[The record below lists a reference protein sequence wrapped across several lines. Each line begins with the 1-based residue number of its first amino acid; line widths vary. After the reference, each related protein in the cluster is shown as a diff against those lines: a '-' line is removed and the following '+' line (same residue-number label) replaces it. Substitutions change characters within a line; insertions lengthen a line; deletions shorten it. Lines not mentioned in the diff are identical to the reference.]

1 MPEQFLHGVQVV
13 ELDSGPRPIRTV
25 ASSVIGIIG
34 TAPGAQAAAAAVLQ
48 TGVVASNNALTWTA
62 KVAGALG
69 NDIAVILRDPVAN
82 SAALSVSVTGKV
94 ITVNL
99 ATNGSGVITT
109 TAAQVITAIGANTA
123 ANDLVTV
130 ANTGAST
137 GAGVVAALLQTYL
150 ADGVDEAFPLDTPVL
165 ISGTRGEAAKLG
177 TTGTLPAALDAILDQ
192 VGAAVV
198 VVRVAVGA
206 DAAATQ
212 VNVIGSV
219 DSATGQYK
227 GAQALLGA
235 ESALGVVPR
244 ILIAPGF
251 TEAVTKVSTT
261 ITGAPVTSALV
272 TVAERLRAIIVA
284 DGPNTND
291 ADAIAYRSLFGS
303 ARVYVVDPGVKIVD
317 STGATVNDPA
327 SARVA
332 GVIARTDNDL
342 GFWNSPSNKEI
353 NGIVGTKRAV
363 DFVLGDPNARANY
376 LNSREV
382 ATIIRQD
389 GYRLWG
395 NRTCS
400 SDPKWAFLPVRRTAD
415 LINDSIL
422 RAHLWA
428 VDRAITKTYLDDVV
442 ASVNSYLSY
451 LREVGAIID
460 GKCWVDKSLNTPE
473 QIADGRV
480 TFDFDFTPPYP
491 AEKITFRSRLTNEYL
506 SEIV

>member
-1 MPEQFLHGVQVV
+1 MPEQFLHGVQVI

-25 ASSVIGIIG
+25 ASAVIGIVG
-34 TAPGAQAAAAAVLQ
+34 TAPNAQAAAAAVLL

-62 KVAGALG
+62 KQIGSVG
-69 NDIAVILRDPVAN
+69 NDIAVILKDPNAN
-82 SAALSVSVTGKV
+82 NATLSVSVTGTV

-99 ATNGSGVITT
+99 ATGAGGAITS
-109 TAAQVITAIGANTA
+109 TATLVAAAIA
-123 ANDLVTV
+123 ANSAANALVTC

-150 ADGVDEAFPLDTPVL
+150 GDGQDEAFPIDTPVL
-165 ISGTRGEAAKLG
+165 ISGNRGEAAKLG

-198 VVRVAVGA
+198 VVRVTDTGTPST
-206 DAAATQ
+206 TQ
-212 VNVIGSV
+212 TNVIGSV
-219 DSATGQYK
+219 DGTTGQYK

-235 ESALGVVPR
+235 ESILGVVPR
-244 ILIAPGF
+244 ILVAPGW
-251 TEAVTKVSTT
+251 TEVVTKTGSV
-261 ITGAPVTSALV
+261 ITGAPVTTALV
-272 TVAERLRAIIVA
+272 SIADRLRAIIVA
-284 DGPNTND
+284 DGPNTTD
-291 ADAIAYRSLFGS
+291 ADAIAYRGLFGS
-303 ARVYVVDPGVKIVD
+303 ARVYVVDPGVKITD
-317 STGATVNDPA
+317 STGAVVNDPA
-327 SARVA
+327 SARIA

-363 DFVLGDPNARANY
+363 DFVLGDPVARANA
-376 LNSREV
+376 LNAREV
-382 ATIIRQD
+382 ATIIRQN

-400 SDPKWAFLPVRRTAD
+400 SDPKWAFLSVRRTAD

-428 VDRAITKTYLDDVV
+428 VDRSVTKNYLDDVV
-442 ASVNSYLSY
+442 ASVNSYLAY
-451 LREVGAIID
+451 LREIGAIIN
-460 GKCWVDKSLNTPE
+460 GKCWVDKSLNTPT
-473 QIADGRV
+473 QIADGKV

-491 AEKITFRSRLTNEYL
+491 AENISFRSRLTNEYL
-506 SEIV
+506 AEIV